1 MGKSFGL
8 TLKQLRRDR
17 GISQRQLAESVGVD
31 FSYISKLENDRL
43 PPPASETIVKIAEK
57 LGAVASDLHAAAHKL
72 PESSAEGLAG
82 HPGAQRF
89 LELAASMQL
98 SGSEWESLLGKLQQM
113 RSDPDDETN
122 T

>member
-1 MGKSFGL
+1 MSKTFGS

-17 GISQRQLAESVGVD
+17 GMSQRQLADLVGVD

-43 PPPASETIVKIAEK
+43 PPPASETIARIAEK
-57 LGAVASDLHAAAHKL
+57 LGAPMADLHAAAHKL
-72 PESSAEGLAG
+72 PDASAEGVVG

-98 SGSEWESLLGKLQQM
+98 SGTEWEALLGQLQQL
-113 RSDPDDETN
+113 RGDSGDEGGG
-122 T
+122 